1 MRIEEKYRKRKKAFH
16 CILVYYHLCLALI
29 LACMRVPW
37 LYFFLLLLLCI
48 VDCGP
53 VLCNTNVKYEFY
65 AQHPFTCWIFTW
77 ITLNTNIPEWF
88 QYSNRTMREDWR
100 WCKTLC
106 QHFINKCDLY
116 CATCVSCIFFYNF
129 IFICMWMEGW
139 AGWPNPDRKTRQLFN
154 FVC

>member
-88 QYSNRTMREDWR
+88 QYSNNHERRLKMMQNTMPAFYKQVWFI
-100 WCKTLC
+100 LC
-106 QHFINKCDLY
+106 NLCIMHLLLQFYFHLY
-116 CATCVSCIFFYNF
+116 VDGRL
-129 IFICMWMEGW
+129 GW
-139 AGWPNPDRKTRQLFN
+139 LAKSRPKNPTT
-154 FVC
+154 V